1 MSRNIKVEISEDRGA
16 HQDHNIET
24 SISLNGYQW
33 TSLPVLSRSELE
45 YLRDQIDNYL
55 SVSKPIN
62 KDS

>member
-45 YLRDQIDNYL
+45 YLRDPDRQL
-55 SVSKPIN
+55 SVGLKTN
-62 KDS
+62 K